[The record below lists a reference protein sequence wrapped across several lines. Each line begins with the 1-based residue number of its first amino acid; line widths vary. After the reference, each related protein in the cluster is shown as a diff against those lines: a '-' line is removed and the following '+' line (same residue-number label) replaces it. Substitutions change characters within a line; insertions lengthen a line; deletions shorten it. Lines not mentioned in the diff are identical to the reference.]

1 MAIRTTGRARK
12 GLRTQTEGTSY
23 RVNNDILYARSPL
36 SCASAPEAPMTAR
49 ERALHKRLGRL
60 KGELFKAI
68 AYIESIQ
75 LLLVSEK

>member
-1 MAIRTTGRARK
+1 
-12 GLRTQTEGTSY
+12 
-23 RVNNDILYARSPL
+23 
-36 SCASAPEAPMTAR
+36 MTAR

-75 LLLVSEK
+75 LVLVSHDAGTQ

>member
-1 MAIRTTGRARK
+1 M
-12 GLRTQTEGTSY
+12 
-23 RVNNDILYARSPL
+23 DD
-36 SCASAPEAPMTAR
+36 APMTAR

-75 LLLVSEK
+75 LALVRE